1 MKGGKRRVR
10 LKKPHQKKLSKCYES
25 VTRLYP
31 QENAPEKVKYYVTH
45 RIFALDYNSRSQTMS
60 ETLQTAGFEQILTVT
75 GPIDRDAMDHRET
88 DAQLEL
94 LRDRVLLLG
103 GKTEDA
109 VHRAM
114 RALTERDSDLGR
126 SVCEADEQ
134 IDQMELEIDQLS
146 IEILASQLAE
156 HDLRL
161 VVSVAKITPILERI
175 ADHATSIAEAA
186 IVLNNEPQ
194 IDSYVDF
201 SMMADIAAEMLR
213 EALNAF
219 TAEDAA
225 ASRQIIAR
233 DLTLDKCYGR
243 VFDGLIETL
252 VKNPAA
258 ANGAARL
265 LFVAKHI
272 ERIGDYVKDICELNV
287 YLTEAV
293 FIKHSQGNWT

>member
-1 MKGGKRRVR
+1 
-10 LKKPHQKKLSKCYES
+10 
-25 VTRLYP
+25 
-31 QENAPEKVKYYVTH
+31 
-45 RIFALDYNSRSQTMS
+45 MS
-60 ETLQTAGFEQILTVT
+60 EDLHSGSRGHVPENFGELHRHTME
-75 GPIDRDAMDHRET
+75 HREI
-88 DAQLEL
+88 DAQLDL

-103 GKTEDA
+103 GKTEEA
-109 VHRAM
+109 VHRAL
-114 RALTERDSDLGR
+114 RSLTERNSDLAKC
-126 SVCEADEQ
+126 VCEDDEQ
-134 IDQMELEIDQLS
+134 IDQMELEIDRLS
-146 IEILASQLAE
+146 IEILGSQQPTE

-175 ADHATSIAEAA
+175 ADHATSIAETA
-186 IVLNNEPQ
+186 IILNNEPQ

-201 SMMADIAAEMLR
+201 SMMGEIAAEMLR

-219 TAEDAA
+219 TSEDAA
-225 ASRQIIAR
+225 ASREIIAR
-233 DLTLDKCYGR
+233 DRTLDTAYGR

-252 VKNPAA
+252 AQNSAA

-293 FIKHSQGNWT
+293 FIKHGALN

>member
-1 MKGGKRRVR
+1 
-10 LKKPHQKKLSKCYES
+10 
-25 VTRLYP
+25 
-31 QENAPEKVKYYVTH
+31 
-45 RIFALDYNSRSQTMS
+45 MS
-60 ETLQTAGFEQILTVT
+60 EHASTTWSGRLPEHIVT
-75 GPIDRDAMDHRET
+75 NTGGLMAHREI
-88 DAQLEL
+88 DAQLDL

-109 VHRAM
+109 VHRAV
-114 RALTERDSDLGR
+114 RSLTERNSDLAR
-126 SVCEADEQ
+126 AVCSDDET
-134 IDQMELEIDQLS
+134 IDQMELEIDRLS
-146 IEILASQLAE
+146 IDILGSQRPAE

-175 ADHATSIAEAA
+175 ADHASSIAEAA
-186 IVLNNEPQ
+186 IILNNEPQ

-201 SMMADIAAEMLR
+201 SMMAEIAAEMLR
-213 EALNAF
+213 DALNAF

-225 ASRQIIAR
+225 ASRSIIAR
-233 DLTLDKCYGR
+233 DLALDECYGR
-243 VFDGLIETL
+243 VFEGLIATL
-252 VKNPAA
+252 AKDTSA

-293 FIKHSQGNWT
+293 FIKHGSPA

>member
-1 MKGGKRRVR
+1 
-10 LKKPHQKKLSKCYES
+10 
-25 VTRLYP
+25 
-31 QENAPEKVKYYVTH
+31 
-45 RIFALDYNSRSQTMS
+45 MS
-60 ETLQTAGFEQILTVT
+60 EHTHASSFEHYPEDIGAFAADTMNT
-75 GPIDRDAMDHRET
+75 SEKI
-88 DAQLEL
+88 AQLDL
-94 LRDRVLLLG
+94 LRDKILLLG
-103 GKTEDA
+103 GKTEEA
-109 VHRAM
+109 VDRAV
-114 RALTERDSDLGR
+114 RSLTERDSDLAR
-126 SVCEADEQ
+126 SVCANDEQ
-134 IDQMELEIDQLS
+134 IDQMELEIDRLC
-146 IEILASQLAE
+146 IDILGLQRPTE

-175 ADHATSIAEAA
+175 ADHASSIAEAA
-186 IVLNNEPQ
+186 IILNNEPQ

-201 SMMADIAAEMLR
+201 SIMADIASKMLS

-225 ASRQIIAR
+225 ASREIIAR

-243 VFDGLIETL
+243 VFEGLIQTMAR
-252 VKNPAA
+252 NSAA

-293 FIKHSQGNWT
+293 FIKHSSR